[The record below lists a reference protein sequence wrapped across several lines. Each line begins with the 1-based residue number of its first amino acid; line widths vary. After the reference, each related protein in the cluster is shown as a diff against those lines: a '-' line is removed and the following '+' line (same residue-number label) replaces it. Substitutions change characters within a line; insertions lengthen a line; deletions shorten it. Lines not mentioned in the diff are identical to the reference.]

1 MRTATSE
8 VALPRAVAPA
18 VAFSACATE
27 LQLPV
32 LQKGAALVTALLIV
46 TFVSVIAS
54 SMLWGANLDRR
65 RAEVMLFTDQG
76 FEYALGAEAWAG
88 DILRDDLEKSQIDFP
103 GEPWATALPPLP
115 IDGGYIEGLVEDMQG
130 RFNINNIV
138 DANGVVNQPALEQFE
153 RLLTSLDIE
162 PRLATVVADWLD
174 GDVEV
179 GFPDGAEDDA
189 YTELTPPYRAANA
202 LLTNASELLAIVGFD
217 RASYER
223 LKPYVTAL
231 PPGTPLNVNTTTVPV
246 LQAVAAGL
254 GTAEAD
260 TLLAEAH
267 QLGLQD
273 LSALEGSVPQD
284 ALSELSVTSGWFRVT
299 TRVSIGTTM
308 FTMYSLLERDAQG
321 TIWTR
326 FRSFGTE

>member
-1 MRTATSE
+1 
-8 VALPRAVAPA
+8 V
-18 VAFSACATE
+18 
-27 LQLPV
+27 QLPV
-32 LQKGAALVTALLIV
+32 LQYGAALVTALLIV

-65 RAEVMLFTDQG
+65 RAEVMLFTDQA

-88 DILRDDLEKSQIDFP
+88 DTLRDDLEKSQIDYL

-130 RFNINNIV
+130 RFNINNLV
-138 DANGVVNQPALEQFE
+138 DANGVVNQPAVEQFE
-153 RLLTSLDIE
+153 RLLASLDLE
-162 PRLATVVADWLD
+162 PGLATVVADWLD

-189 YTELTPPYRAANA
+189 YTELTPPYRPANA
-202 LLTNASELLAIVGFD
+202 PMTNASELLAIAGFD
-217 RASYER
+217 RAIYER
-223 LKPYVTAL
+223 LKPFVTAL

-254 GTAEAD
+254 GSAEAE
-260 TLLAEAH
+260 TLLEEAR

-273 LSALEGSVPQD
+273 LSGLEDAVPHE
-284 ALSELSVTSGWFRVT
+284 ALSELSVSSGWFRVT
-299 TRVSIGTTM
+299 THVSIGTTM

-321 TIWTR
+321 AIWTR

>member
-1 MRTATSE
+1 VPTRVARRRAAAAAGATA
-8 VALPRAVAPA
+8 RARR
-18 VAFSACATE
+18 
-27 LQLPV
+27 QLP
-32 LQKGAALVTALLIV
+32 LPQSGAALVTALLIV

-65 RAEVMLFTDQG
+65 RAEIMLFTDQA

-130 RFNINNIV
+130 RFNVNNIV
-138 DANGVVNQPALEQFE
+138 DANGVVNPPAVEQFE
-153 RLLTSLDIE
+153 RLLASLDLE
-162 PRLATVVADWLD
+162 PQLAIVVADWLD

-179 GFPDGAEDDA
+179 GFPDGAEDDV
-189 YTELTPPYRAANA
+189 YTERAPPYRAANA
-202 LLTNASELLAIVGFD
+202 PLTNASELLAIAGFD
-217 RASYER
+217 RASFER
-223 LKPYVTAL
+223 LRPYVTAL
-231 PPGTPLNVNTTTVPV
+231 PPGTALNVNTTTVPV

-260 TLLAEAH
+260 TLLEEAH

-284 ALSELSVTSGWFRVT
+284 ALSDLSVNSGWFRVT
-299 TRVSIGTTM
+299 TRVSIGTTV

>member
-1 MRTATSE
+1 
-8 VALPRAVAPA
+8 
-18 VAFSACATE
+18 
-27 LQLPV
+27 
-32 LQKGAALVTALLIV
+32 
-46 TFVSVIAS
+46 
-54 SMLWGANLDRR
+54 MLWGANLDRR
-65 RAEVMLFTDQG
+65 RAEVMLFTDQA
-76 FEYALGAEAWAG
+76 FEYALGAEAWAV
-88 DILRDDLEKSQIDFP
+88 DILREDLQESQIDFP
-103 GEPWATALPPLP
+103 AEPWATALPPLP

-130 RFNINNIV
+130 RFNLNNIV
-138 DANGVVNQPALEQFE
+138 DASGVVNQPAVEQFE
-153 RLLTSLDIE
+153 RLLAALDLE

-189 YTELTPPYRAANA
+189 YTELVPPYRPANSPI
-202 LLTNASELLAIVGFD
+202 T
-217 RASYER
+217 RATFER

-254 GTAEAD
+254 GTNEAEMVLEEARQ
-260 TLLAEAH
+260 TGLA
-267 QLGLQD
+267 D
-273 LSALEGSVPQD
+273 LSVLDDVVPHEV
-284 ALSELSVTSGWFRVT
+284 LSELSVSSGFFRVT
-299 TRVSIGTTM
+299 TRVSLGTSM